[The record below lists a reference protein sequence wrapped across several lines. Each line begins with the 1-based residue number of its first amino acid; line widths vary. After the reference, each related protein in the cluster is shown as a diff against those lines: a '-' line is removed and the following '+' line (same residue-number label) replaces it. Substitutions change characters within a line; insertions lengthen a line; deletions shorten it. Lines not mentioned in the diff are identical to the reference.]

1 MDLPIDAVS
10 IDGSRPIQALTG
22 GDGAAP
28 VGLPR
33 TDRPQVRGKFLYW
46 GGHKHYVRGVTYG
59 TFRPNSN
66 NELFPEPEVAFRDL
80 SLIAASGFNAVRT
93 YTTPPEWLFDQ
104 LEATGLRAMIGI
116 PWEQHIAF
124 LDSWKRARSIRRTA
138 RESIARCRRHPAVL
152 SYAIGNEIPASIVRW
167 HGRKAVTRFLET
179 LYLEAKDVDPD
190 GLVTYVNY
198 PTTEFLELPF
208 LDFAAY
214 NVYLE
219 SREKLEPYLAK
230 LHSLAG
236 ERPVVMAEVGLDSI
250 RNGEAAQAESLEWQI
265 RSTFAAGCAGAFAFK
280 WTDEWYRGGNDIL
293 DWGFGL
299 TTADRV
305 PKPSLT
311 TVSRAMQDAPLDGPG
326 LWPRISVVVCT
337 YNGAATITDTL
348 KALESLDYPDYEVIV
363 VNDGSTDHTEQVAR
377 AFKWQVVTTPNAG
390 LGSARNEGIRR
401 ATGEIVAFI
410 DDDAYPDSHW
420 LRYVARVLTTS
431 DVFGVGG
438 PNLLP
443 PEDGMLAECIS
454 HAPGGPCHVLETD
467 ELAEHIPGCNMAFRK
482 SALDAIDGFDTRF
495 RAAGDDVDLCWRLQ
509 ERGWNIGFHPSAVV
523 WHHRR
528 PSLRRYWKQQFGYG
542 KAEALLERKW
552 PEKYNRLGHI
562 PWSGR
567 IYGRGLT
574 RDLGPVRQHVY
585 QGTWGLAPFQS
596 MYSRASAT
604 WLSLPLMPEWY
615 LTILFLMGLVILSYS
630 WSPLAASIPVLIVA
644 VAAPL
649 VQAVRSASSA
659 RLERRGT
666 PLSGLVRRS
675 VIVALHLLQPLARLH
690 GRLSHGLTFWR
701 RRGPSPSALCLPRVD
716 TLWSETWRSSYEWLK
731 RLEEALL
738 DGGGVAFRGG
748 DYDEWDLEIRGG
760 FFGSV
765 RVLMT
770 VEEHGSGKQL
780 LRFRARPIL
789 SQIEIAMVVIPGV
802 LSTLA
807 FADNSSVASSILA
820 LAAAVMLIW
829 QVGDCSVAM
838 TSYCKGLEAISE
850 IPGGE
855 SGPAQ

>member
-1 MDLPIDAVS
+1 MDLPIDTVS
-10 IDGSRPIQALTG
+10 IDGSQPIPTITG

-33 TDRPQVRGKFLYW
+33 TNRPQVRGKFLYW

-66 NELFPEPEVAFRDL
+66 NDLFPEPDVAFRDL

-93 YTTPPEWLFDQ
+93 YTTPPAWLFDQ

-124 LDSWKRARSIRRTA
+124 LDSRKRARSIRHA
-138 RESIARCRRHPAVL
+138 VRECVESCRRHPAVL

-230 LHSLAG
+230 LHTLAG

-299 TTADRV
+299 TTTERV
-305 PKPSLT
+305 PKPSLM

-326 LWPRISVVVCT
+326 RWPRISVVVCS

-348 KALESLDYPDYEVIV
+348 RALQSLDYPDYEVIV
-363 VNDGSTDHTEQVAR
+363 VNDGSSDHTEQVAR
-377 AFKWQVVTTPNAG
+377 AFKFQVVTTPNAG
-390 LGSARNEGIRR
+390 LSSARNEGIRQ

-410 DDDAYPDSHW
+410 DDDAYPDPHW
-420 LRYVARVLTTS
+420 LRYVARVLTTR
-431 DVFGVGG
+431 DVCGVGG

-443 PEDGMLAECIS
+443 PEDGTLAECIS

-482 SALDAIDGFDTRF
+482 SVLETVEGFDPQF
-495 RAAGDDVDLCWRLQ
+495 QAAGDDVDLCWRLLD
-509 ERGWNIGFHPSAVV
+509 RGWKIGFHPSAVV

-585 QGTWGLAPFQS
+585 QGTWGQAPFQS
-596 MYSRASAT
+596 IYSRASAT

-615 LTILFLMGLVILSYS
+615 LTILFLLSLVVLSYS
-630 WSPLAASIPVLIVA
+630 WSPLAMSLPLLFLAIG
-644 VAAPL
+644 APL
-649 VQAVRSASSA
+649 VQAVRSAFSA

-666 PLSGLVRRS
+666 LSSRLARRS
-675 VIVALHLLQPLARLH
+675 AIAALHLIQPLARLH

-701 RRGPSPSALCLPRVD
+701 RRGSPIAKLCTPRVD
-716 TLWSETWRSSYEWLK
+716 SLWSETWRSSYDWLT
-731 RLEEALL
+731 RLEESIVDRGAIT
-738 DGGGVAFRGG
+738 FRGG
-748 DYDEWDLEIRGG
+748 NYDRWDLEVRGG
-760 FFGSV
+760 LFGSV

-770 VEEHGSGKQL
+770 VEEHGTGKQL

-789 SQIEIAMVVIPGV
+789 SPFEIAMTIIPGV
-802 LSTLA
+802 LSA
-807 FADNSSVASSILA
+807 FAFYDGAWTA
-820 LAAAVMLIW
+820 
-829 QVGDCSVAM
+829 G
-838 TSYCKGLEAISE
+838 
-850 IPGGE
+850 
-855 SGPAQ
+855 

>member
-1 MDLPIDAVS
+1 MDLPVDTVS
-10 IDGSRPIQALTG
+10 IDGSRPIPTLIG

-28 VGLPR
+28 IGLPR
-33 TDRPQVRGKFLYW
+33 TNRPQVRGKFLYW
-46 GGHKHYVRGVTYG
+46 GGRKHYVRGVTYG
-59 TFRPNSN
+59 TFRPNSDN
-66 NELFPEPEVAFRDL
+66 DLFPEPDVAFRDL

-124 LDSWKRARSIRRTA
+124 LDSRKRARSIRHTV
-138 RESIARCRRHPAVL
+138 RECVASCRRHRAVL

-167 HGRKAVTRFLET
+167 HGRQAVTRFLET
-179 LYLEAKDVDPD
+179 LYLETKDVDPD

-219 SREKLEPYLAK
+219 SRETLEPYLAK
-230 LHSLAG
+230 LHNLAG

-299 TTADRV
+299 TTAERV

-326 LWPRISVVVCT
+326 RWPRISVVVCS
-337 YNGAATITDTL
+337 YNGAGTITDTL
-348 KALESLDYPDYEVIV
+348 RALESLDYPDYEVIV

-377 AFKWQVVTTPNAG
+377 AFKFQVVTTPNAG
-390 LGSARNEGIRR
+390 LSSARNEGIRR

-410 DDDAYPDSHW
+410 DDDAYPDPHW
-420 LRYVARVLTTS
+420 LRYIARVLTTS
-431 DVFGVGG
+431 DVCGVGG

-443 PEDGMLAECIS
+443 PEDGTLAECIS

-482 SALDAIDGFDTRF
+482 SALDAVDGFDPQF
-495 RAAGDDVDLCWRLQ
+495 RAAGDDVDLCWRLLN
-509 ERGWNIGFHPSAVV
+509 RGWKIGFHPSAVV

-528 PSLRRYWKQQFGYG
+528 PSIRRYWKQQFGYG

-552 PEKYNRLGHI
+552 PQKYNRLGHI

-585 QGTWGLAPFQS
+585 QGTWGQAPFQS
-596 MYSRASAT
+596 IYSRASAT

-615 LTILFLMGLVILSYS
+615 LTILFLLALVVLSNS
-630 WSPLAASIPVLIVA
+630 WSPLAFSIPLMILA

-649 VQAVRSASSA
+649 VQAVRSAFSA

-666 PLSGLVRRS
+666 LSSRLARRGA
-675 VIVALHLLQPLARLH
+675 IVALHLIQPLARLH

-701 RRGPSPSALCLPRVD
+701 RRGSPIAKLGTPRVD
-716 TLWSETWRSSYEWLK
+716 TLWSETWRSSYDWLT
-731 RLEEALL
+731 RLEEAIV
-738 DGGGVAFRGG
+738 DRGAIAFRGG
-748 DYDEWDLEIRGG
+748 NYDSWDLEVRGG
-760 FFGSV
+760 LFGSV

-789 SQIEIAMVVIPGV
+789 SPFEIAMTIIPGV
-802 LSTLA
+802 LSA
-807 FADNSSVASSILA
+807 FAFFDGAWTAGTA
-820 LAAAVMLIW
+820 LAIASVGMLIW
-829 QVGDCSVAM
+829 QLGDCSVAM
-838 TSYCKGLEAISE
+838 TSHVRALDEVRRLE
-850 IPGGE
+850 
-855 SGPAQ
+855 Q